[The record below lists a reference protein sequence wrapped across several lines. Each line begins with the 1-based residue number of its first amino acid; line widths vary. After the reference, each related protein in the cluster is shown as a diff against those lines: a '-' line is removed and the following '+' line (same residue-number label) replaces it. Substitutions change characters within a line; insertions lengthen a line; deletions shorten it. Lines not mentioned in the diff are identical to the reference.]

1 MEWSCFHHNLLP
13 QMINCTEMSLFCYT
27 NAIRSWFDTKSLI
40 PWSFRLGVG
49 DNPFPRYNNITFQII
64 NSDFHICETRHV
76 YLSSEIWAMNF
87 LSILW
92 LLLMAEIWYLA
103 PASPSPALSATQIS
117 HQIWSMDPQMMLA
130 WLLAQVANM
139 DGILECWWVSI
150 FVLFWV
156 TEHCNDDM
164 LYRLSMVAIIS

>member
-1 MEWSCFHHNLLP
+1 
-13 QMINCTEMSLFCYT
+13 MINCNEISLLCYT
-27 NAIRSWFDTKSLI
+27 NAICSWFDTKSLI

-103 PASPSPALSATQIS
+103 PVSPSSVSYTNISSDVINGSSDDAGLATGS
-117 HQIWSMDPQMMLA
+117 GCKHGWNLGMLMG
-130 WLLAQVANM
+130 QHF
-139 DGILECWWVSI
+139 C
-150 FVLFWV
+150 FVLSNS
-156 TEHCNDDM
+156 T
-164 LYRLSMVAIIS
+164 L

>member
-1 MEWSCFHHNLLP
+1 
-13 QMINCTEMSLFCYT
+13 MISLFCYT
-27 NAIRSWFDTKSLI
+27 NAICSWFDTKSLI

-103 PASPSPALSATQIS
+103 PASPSYTNIS
-117 HQIWSMDPQMMLA
+117 SDVMMLA

-139 DGILECWWVSI
+139 DGIFECWWVSI